1 MEINITK
8 KRAVNLDLLRIVS
21 MMLIILLHSVDH
33 SGVLEASAQASFSMQ
48 LYVRTIYMFTQVC
61 VNCFVLI
68 SGYFLVQSAFHLS
81 KLVALWL
88 EVVFYSLAL
97 RILFVV
103 IGIKPFSLTSIVSCI
118 FPILTGRY
126 WFITIYFGLYLL
138 SPFLKTAVRAMS
150 KKQHTAL
157 NMLLFGLFSLWN
169 SIHPSLAGMN
179 SGGGWGL
186 AWFVVLYLAAAWFRN
201 YYQPNGRW
209 IGKLLLWFGISL
221 LTALGWLLLGG
232 IHPLFRLIIGHW
244 YHYNSAPAYL
254 ASLVF
259 FAAFLNMKSSFGK
272 IGKMICAAAPATF
285 GVYLIH
291 AHADVSPWLWGRLG
305 LPRFMRSGYFPFV
318 QLGAVLC
325 IFVCCTLID
334 ILRKKT
340 VGIIENSRGIFA
352 VCEKIMA
359 FFSSVA

>member
-1 MEINITK
+1 MPKITRK
-8 KRAVNLDLLRIVS
+8 GRSVNLDLLRIVS

-48 LYVRTIYMFTQVC
+48 LYIRTIYMFTQVC

-68 SGYFLVQSAFHLS
+68 SGYFLVQSALHLS

-97 RILFVV
+97 RILFIV
-103 IGIKPFSLTSIVSCI
+103 IGIKPFSLTSIVSCV

-138 SPFLKTAVRAMS
+138 SPFLKTAVRAMN

-157 NMLLFGLFSLWN
+157 NILLFGLFSLWN
-169 SIHPSLAGMN
+169 SVHPSLAGMN

-209 IGKLLLWFGISL
+209 IGKLLIWFGISL

-232 IHPLFRLIIGHW
+232 IHPLFRAIIGHW

-259 FAAFLNMKSSFGK
+259 FAAFLNIKTSFGRT
-272 IGKMICAAAPATF
+272 GKFICAVAPATF

-291 AHADVSPWLWGRLG
+291 AHADVSPWLWKWLN
-305 LPRFMRSGYFPFV
+305 LPRFMYTGLFPLIQFGLV
-318 QLGAVLC
+318 VLILLLC
-325 IFVCCTLID
+325 IIID
-334 ILRKKT
+334 QIRRHT
-340 VGIIENSRGIFA
+340 VGHIEGSQGLKII
-352 VCEKIMA
+352 CERIEKTMCN
-359 FFSSVA
+359 